1 MDEYAAIR
9 ATIDRIRGSPYR
21 DRVFGASLHRFQFNP
36 VLTEADVA
44 HFEDCFRVRLPTEYR
59 RFLTEVGNGGA
70 GPYYGLFP
78 LGMMDEADGHVPW
91 EKVGGL
97 VGDPAVPFPHTDE
110 WNGEFDPD
118 EEGVTDEAVAAAE
131 AANWSPAL
139 VSGAIPI
146 CHRGCALRDWLVV
159 SGPLAGEVWH
169 DARVDWG
176 GLRPVTVDG
185 RRDSFLSWYRRWLE
199 EAAWV
204 ADGGT
209 VNA

>member
-9 ATIDRIRGSPYR
+9 ATVDRIRASPHSG
-21 DRVFGASLHRFQFNP
+21 RVFGASLHRFEFNP
-36 VLTEADVA
+36 VLTEDGVSC
-44 HFEDCFRVRLPTEYR
+44 FESRFRVRLPTEYR

-70 GPYYGLFP
+70 GPCYGLFP
-78 LGMMDEADGHVPW
+78 VGMVNEGDDHVPW
-91 EKVGGL
+91 ERADWL
-97 VGDPAVPFPHTDE
+97 VGDPSLPFPHTGE
-110 WNGEFDPD
+110 WNTEFDPD
-118 EEGVTDEAVAAAE
+118 EEGVSDEAFAAAE

-146 CHRGCALRDWLVV
+146 CHRGCGLRDWLVV

-176 GLRPVTVDG
+176 GLRPVSVDG
-185 RRDSFLSWYRRWLE
+185 RRGSFLSWYQRWLE

-204 ADGGT
+204 AEGGT
-209 VNA
+209 K